1 MPLLDDYCEALQL
14 HDSIRLGLLVHR
26 TLTDN
31 SSSVSRS
38 TPLDITRRIE
48 SAAAIAPTH
57 SYTPQQTTIHVRVV
71 TALFTHDKLK
81 TIRELGRGL
90 SADPPLFIPAA
101 VIAVRGVLRRNEM
114 DLNLDLDMNLDLDL
128 DKTAEALQVPLSAA
142 IGVLALSSSKD
153 SSKSNTVPPATVAA
167 IHVFAGVLL
176 GTHARTGHWA
186 AAEALVKVLR
196 GALPNTKST
205 KSNGITRE
213 AIPGAEAA
221 YLYGVARTQAR
232 GGGRLEW
239 NAAYETLMRAT
250 MQTPHGEALHWKLLF
265 LLLPLRALMNGTLPK
280 PEVLLNSS
288 SPLLVVLTPLF
299 DALRRLDAF
308 KYAALLESDPLIR
321 RVLLQGGVA
330 ALYEQ
335 LRTPLALRI
344 VKACAEELQSHILPL
359 PVLRAV
365 GVAEA
370 DVAALVATGAVRGYV
385 AHTQQALVLSKRAP
399 WG

>member
-1 MPLLDDYCEALQL
+1 
-14 HDSIRLGLLVHR
+14 VHR

-38 TPLDITRRIE
+38 APLDITRSIE
-48 SAAAIAPTH
+48 SSAAIAATH
-57 SYTPQQTTIHVRVV
+57 SYTPQQTAIHVRVV

-114 DLNLDLDMNLDLDL
+114 DLDNDLDLDLDL
-128 DKTAEALQVPLSAA
+128 DKIAEALQVPLSAA

-153 SSKSNTVPPATVAA
+153 SSKSNIVPPATVAA

-205 KSNGITRE
+205 KSTGITRE

-250 MQTPHGEALHWKLLF
+250 MQTPHGDALHWKLLF

-280 PEVLLNSS
+280 PDVLLNSS
-288 SPLLVVLTPLF
+288 SPLLVVLIPLF

-344 VKACAEELQSHILPL
+344 VKACAEEMKSHILSL
-359 PVLRAV
+359 PVLQAV

-370 DVAALVATGAVRGYV
+370 DVAALVASGAVRGYV

>member
-1 MPLLDDYCEALQL
+1 MPLLDDYCEALEL

-38 TPLDITRRIE
+38 APLDITRSIE
-48 SAAAIAPTH
+48 SSAAIAATH
-57 SYTPQQTTIHVRVV
+57 SYTPQQTAIHVRVV

-114 DLNLDLDMNLDLDL
+114 DLDNDLDLDLDL
-128 DKTAEALQVPLSAA
+128 DKIAEALQVPLSAA

-153 SSKSNTVPPATVAA
+153 SFKSNTVPPATVAA

-221 YLYGVARTQAR
+221 YLYGVARTQTR

-299 DALRRLDAF
+299 DAMRRLDAF
-308 KYAALLESDPLIR
+308 KYATLLESDPLIR

-359 PVLRAV
+359 PVLQAV

-370 DVAALVATGAVRGYV
+370 DVAALVASGAVRGYV

>member
-57 SYTPQQTTIHVRVV
+57 SYTPQQTAIHVKVV

-114 DLNLDLDMNLDLDL
+114 DLNLDQNLDLDHDL

-196 GALPNTKST
+196 GALPNTKPT

-221 YLYGVARTQAR
+221 YLYGVARTQTR

-288 SPLLVVLTPLF
+288 SPLLVVLIPLF

-308 KYAALLESDPLIR
+308 KYAELLESDPLIR

-359 PVLRAV
+359 PVLQAV